1 MNTPRPPWYI
11 ESSETDYHYA
21 FFISHVLEDTD
32 QVAEL
37 RNQITSQ
44 SGRGGRRTPDCFLDI
59 DRWLKGNTNS
69 HVIRESLLRSEYFVV
84 WVTPAFLR
92 NRRGWIWMEFAYA
105 ELLDPSLNLDK
116 FGTQLPYILP
126 IFHGVSSRP
135 AERTPLQPYIQ
146 RNLTRPG
153 ARDAPIANIAR
164 DLVDFYDQ
172 QELRRG
178 GWDDRQP
185 KR

>member
-69 HVIRESLLRSEYFVV
+69 QVIRESLL
-84 WVTPAFLR
+84 
-92 NRRGWIWMEFAYA
+92 
-105 ELLDPSLNLDK
+105 
-116 FGTQLPYILP
+116 
-126 IFHGVSSRP
+126 
-135 AERTPLQPYIQ
+135 
-146 RNLTRPG
+146 
-153 ARDAPIANIAR
+153 
-164 DLVDFYDQ
+164 
-172 QELRRG
+172 
-178 GWDDRQP
+178 
-185 KR
+185 